1 MRILDSYIA
10 KNVVVT
16 MLVVLFVLLSLFTLF
31 GFIDEL
37 KDVGK
42 GNYNIGKAMLFVL
55 MTLPSLAYQLL
66 PMTALLGC
74 TIGLGLLASNSEL
87 TAIRS
92 AGVSLERIIWSVLK
106 VGIAVVLLGILVG
119 EWLAPQTEQFAQT
132 MRSVAKS
139 SHLSLKGKQGLWAK
153 DGTQYINVRKILPG
167 QRLGDVYV
175 YEVDHEHHV
184 THVLYAKS
192 ASYDKDQ
199 WVLENVKHTYF
210 VKGKV
215 IAQAE
220 DRHEWKTVLSPDL
233 LNVVTV
239 RPNTLSIRGLYQ
251 YIQYLDKN
259 NLSADQYRQ
268 TFWTKAILP
277 VVIIIMMMLAIPF
290 VFGPLRSVGAGHRI
304 LVGSLVGIGF
314 HLLSQMFSYLGLVL
328 EFKPVVSAMLP
339 AMLASVLVIYLMR
352 RVH

>member
-1 MRILDSYIA
+1 MRILDRYIA
-10 KNVVVT
+10 KSIVST
-16 MLVVLFVLLSLFTLF
+16 MIIVLFVLLALFTLF

-42 GNYNIGKAMLFVL
+42 GNYDLGKALLFIL
-55 MTLPSLAYQLL
+55 MTLPGLSYQLL
-66 PMTALLGC
+66 PMTSLLGC
-74 TIGLGLLASNSEL
+74 TIGLGILASNSEL

-106 VGIAVVLLGILVG
+106 VGFAVVIIGVVVG

-184 THVLYAKS
+184 THILHARS
-192 ASYDKDQ
+192 ASYLNDQ
-199 WVLENVKHTYF
+199 WVLENVKHSYF

-215 IAQAE
+215 IAQNE
-220 DRHEWKTVLSPDL
+220 KTHEWKTVLSPDL

-239 RPNTLSIRGLYQ
+239 KPATLSIYGLYQ
-251 YIQYLDKN
+251 YIQYLDNN
-259 NLSADQYRQ
+259 NLSSEQYRQ
-268 TFWTKAILP
+268 TFWTKAVVP
-277 VVIIIMMMLAIPF
+277 VVTLVMMLISIPF

-304 LVGSLVGIGF
+304 LVGTLIGIGF
-314 HLLSQMFSYLGLVL
+314 HLVSQMFNYLGLVL
-328 EFKPVVSAMLP
+328 EFKPAISALLP
-339 AMLASVLVIYLMR
+339 TTLAILILYWLMK